1 MIVHCIWHWNIEKSS
16 KYLVV
21 KNSTLG
27 IVKYQT
33 FFSVPCDLIVELRT
47 PVGVLI
53 PYHGVRTSTRACLR
67 GIFSKWLSLSL
78 RLIFRKSRIWV
89 PQNNS
94 LNFNYFQVRSMWAK
108 DPIGCIITIWKA
120 SLWLTFMI
128 AEENQIKI
136 DRRKTLKSLV
146 MTIQMKNSR
155 LLTIGR

>member
-21 KNSTLG
+21 KNST
-27 IVKYQT
+27 
-33 FFSVPCDLIVELRT
+33 FFSVPCDLIVELWT
-47 PVGVLI
+47 PMAVLV

-120 SLWLTFMI
+120 SLWRTFMI

-136 DRRKTLKSLV
+136 DWRKTLKSLV